1 MEYLSIWTGGS
12 SDSWIDY
19 DKLSKYRTIVNPEKQ
34 SKLKAGDNSFYY
46 ISVDVARIGVN
57 TAVEVFKVTSTE
69 TRFVKKLVN
78 SLTYHDMHFSLQSIE
93 IKKLYQKYK
102 PKEICIDGTGLGI
115 GLMDF
120 IVIDQLG
127 EDGVLYPSL
136 GCINDDEFKKYTGPK
151 VIYLLKANSTENSL
165 IHSNCYTQ
173 IANGNCRFLI
183 SEQEAK
189 IKLLGTKVGQKM
201 KPAERLV
208 RLNPHIEVTKLFEE
222 ICNLK
227 VKNTQGNTVVEQIS
241 SKIHKDRFSAFE
253 YGLWR
258 IKSYEDEYYRKR
270 KFKSKSLNKF
280 LFFTNKGR
288 AQH

>member
-1 MEYLSIWTGGS
+1 
-12 SDSWIDY
+12 
-19 DKLSKYRTIVNPEKQ
+19 
-34 SKLKAGDNSFYY
+34 
-46 ISVDVARIGVN
+46 
-57 TAVEVFKVTSTE
+57 
-69 TRFVKKLVN
+69 
-78 SLTYHDMHFSLQSIE
+78 MHFSLQSIE

-136 GCINDDEFKKYTGPK
+136 GCINDDEFKKYIGPK
-151 VIYLLKANSTENSL
+151 VVYLLKANSTENSL

-189 IKLLGTKVGQKM
+189 VKLLGTKIGQKM

-270 KFKSKSLNKF
+270 KFKAKSLNKF